1 MTYYC
6 HPLWFKIATKVKDEF
21 GDKVIKLYL
30 NYYRNYNYTLE
41 EMITKQRSRLD
52 IFYVDYIGSIMEAGK
67 INWREIITVKTMND
81 PSLLKQK
88 GKMKIFNGY
97 ESPQKYSNLQTSF
110 YDFIFMVAFI
120 SFVYNE
126 ISYFGD
132 RDSCSI
138 MQEEIQ
144 AIIKEVFDE
153 EYIDIVITTPF
164 ANDEIMTILL
174 KAYQGIGNRSPRP
187 EGWTY
192 YENQFKEYP
201 DGLDVLEDM
210 MNKFAPLWK
219 LRQRPQLMNWKSPPF

>member
-1 MTYYC
+1 MAYYC

-21 GDKVIKLYL
+21 GDEVIKLYL
-30 NYYRNYNYTLE
+30 NYYRNYNYTLVD
-41 EMITKQRSRLD
+41 MITKQRSRLD
-52 IFYVDYIGSIMEAGK
+52 IYYRDYIRHSLKASDID
-67 INWREIITVKTMND
+67 WRKVITLETMTD

-88 GKMKIFNGY
+88 GKLVIYNGF
-97 ESPQKYSNLQTSF
+97 ESPQEYSNPQTSF

-153 EYIDIVITTPF
+153 EYIDISITTPF
-164 ANDEIMTILL
+164 ANDEIMSILL
-174 KAYQGIGNRSPRP
+174 KAYQGAGFRRPTP

-219 LRQRPQLMNWKSPPF
+219 LRQRPQLMNWKSLPF